1 MIVQGIEMHRVCMFS
16 AKEMAFNILGLMHPI
31 LFSITQVEPVWG
43 NLSGGFSHITDLANM
58 VTCICVNMNKKAELY
73 HMIACNNATE
83 LKIINSAKA
92 ECILQIVNIT
102 CTNFYF
108 EFPELPASSLGSNL
122 GKSSMGATPNDNHRE
137 EPASSSLGAY
147 P

>member
-1 MIVQGIEMHRVCMFS
+1 MDQSNMKLIAQGIEMHGVRMFS

-43 NLSGGFSHITDLANM
+43 NLSGGFSHIADLAN
-58 VTCICVNMNKKAELY
+58 VVNCICVNMKKKAELH
-73 HMIACNNATE
+73 HMIACNNARE

-108 EFPELPASSLGSNL
+108 EFPELPASLSTHNSPPMPASSLGSNL
-122 GKSSMGATPNDNHRE
+122 GKS
-137 EPASSSLGAY
+137 
-147 P
+147 